1 MFRTTE
7 IKKNSDPIS
16 FDKSLDIKDLLLKRQ
31 DSIID
36 IKNVRAK
43 GQISYENHLF
53 LLTYDLDYQIVL
65 PSSRSMVPV
74 ELTEHFLVTEVFSEE
89 IEQSYFE
96 DDSHDKLILSI
107 ETDII
112 SLEESVIDNILLNI
126 PLKVLTEDEEKTDE
140 LPSGEN
146 WSVLT
151 EEQYQALKTQKKK
164 ENNPFTALEGLFDD
178 D

>member
-1 MFRTTE
+1 MFHITE
-7 IKKNSDPIS
+7 IKKNSNPIS
-16 FDKSLDIKDLLLKRQ
+16 FDKSLIIKDLLLKKEE
-31 DSIID
+31 SIID

-65 PSSRSMVPV
+65 PSSRSMTPV

-89 IEQSYFE
+89 ANQIFFE
-96 DDSHDKLILSI
+96 DDSYDELILPI

-112 SLEESVIDNILLNI
+112 SLEESVVDNILLNI
-126 PLKVLTEDEEKTDE
+126 PLKVLTKDEEKTNK
-140 LPSGEN
+140 LPSGES

-151 EEQYQALKTQKKK
+151 EEQYQELKTQRKK
-164 ENNPFTALEGLFDD
+164 ENNPFTALEGLFDED
-178 D
+178 

>member
-1 MFRTTE
+1 MFRTIE
-7 IKKNSDPIS
+7 IKKNSGPIS
-16 FDKSLDIKDLLLKRQ
+16 FDKNLDIKDLLLQRE

-53 LLTYDLDYQIVL
+53 LLTYDLDYQIIL

-74 ELTEHFLVTEVFSEE
+74 ELTEHLLVTEVFSEE
-89 IEQSYFE
+89 ANQSFSE
-96 DDSHDKLILSI
+96 ENSQDELILPL
-107 ETDII
+107 ETDTIN
-112 SLEESVIDNILLNI
+112 LEESVVDNILLNI
-126 PLKVLTEDEEKTDE
+126 PLKVLTKKEEETDD
-140 LPSGEN
+140 LPSGES